1 MRACLLLACLLLIS
15 CGRPL
20 TPTERSFAEQI
31 HGDSLKSSRIRLV
44 EGALIGKVTYDRPKR
59 PRLACRE
66 RIFPE
71 PGTPTVTVGPAAY
84 VIHNK
89 VFFSQDWY
97 AENYLPAYPKRYS
110 LVHAMIFAHE
120 ITHAWQWQNRRQTGY
135 SPLKAF
141 SEHNASPDP
150 YLFDITTKTRFLDYA
165 YEQQASIVEEYVCC
179 ATLDPGAPRTK
190 RLKSLIKQ
198 AMPVTDLR
206 IPDQVILPWKDA
218 QTTGI
223 CRI

>member
-1 MRACLLLACLLLIS
+1 MRVVLILIPVLLLS

-20 TPTERSFAEQI
+20 TQTEQSFATQI
-31 HGDSLKSSRIRLV
+31 HGPTLDASRIRLV
-44 EGALIGKVTYDRPKR
+44 EGALIGKTTYQRPKR

-71 PGTPTVTVGPAAY
+71 PTTPTVTVGPAAY

-89 VFFSQDWY
+89 VFFSRDWY
-97 AENYLPAYPKRYS
+97 AEDYLPAYPARMS

-120 ITHAWQWQNRRQTGY
+120 IAHAWQWQNRRVTGY
-135 SPLKAF
+135 SPLRAI
-141 SEHNASPDP
+141 SEHGASPDP
-150 YLFDITTKTRFLDYA
+150 YLFDMKTQTRFLDYA

-190 RLKSLIKQ
+190 RLKTLIGE
-198 AMPVTDLR
+198 AMPIGDLV
-206 IPDQVILPWKDA
+206 IPDQVILPWDGAK
-218 QTTGI
+218 TRGI
-223 CRI
+223 CRV